1 MSDEVRYDEAMH
13 HAYAGKQYGCMGTTY
28 EDITWLETDEPK
40 PTKEQLEAIWDEI
53 KDDYKARQVGF
64 ARKMAYPSIEEL
76 TVAMWEKMVETD
88 GLSSDAIT
96 AIQAKRAQVK
106 SDNPKD

>member
-13 HAYAGKQYGCMGTTY
+13 HAYAGKQYGCMGSTY
-28 EDITWLETDEPK
+28 EGITWLEEDEPK
-40 PTKEQLEAIWDEI
+40 PTAKQLEAIWDEI
-53 KDDYKARQVGF
+53 KADYKAAQVGF

>member
-13 HAYAGKQYGCMGTTY
+13 HAYAGKQYGCMGSTY
-28 EDITWLETDEPK
+28 EGITWRNRRAK
-40 PTKEQLEAIWDEI
+40 AHGEQLEAIWDEI
-53 KDDYKARQVGF
+53 SADYKATQVGF
-64 ARKMAYPSIEEL
+64 ARKTAYPTIEEL
-76 TVAMWEKMVETD
+76 TVALWEKMVETD